1 MKKEVFRSRIREIL
15 KTLRAKRI
23 RCLVVTQKANVSYC
37 TGFLGDDSWAVISR
51 GGVYLVTDSRY
62 TEQAQKEC
70 AGCKIIKR
78 KETIT

>member
-37 TGFLGDDSWAVISR
+37 TGFLGDDMCGDLNLFGQYMLRS
-51 GGVYLVTDSRY
+51 
-62 TEQAQKEC
+62 
-70 AGCKIIKR
+70 
-78 KETIT
+78 